1 MWISV
6 SPLQQSSFSVVS
18 HNLLKRLGEQQK
30 IYYLA
35 LHYYGLPQEYEN
47 YTILQFSDHR
57 QITEYLRALRPEVT
71 VIYQSPLFIKSI
83 SHCFDEIRMYSKLIL
98 YVPVEGYP
106 ITEDLSFME
115 KADLILTPSKFSQK
129 CLEKEG
135 YKAEVLYHGVDA
147 QIFKPLKPLDQ
158 KFSEPIFKL
167 GTIASHV
174 WRKQITR
181 LLDAYK
187 LALQKGLEN
196 TGYYLTCTTYDST
209 KWMPSLNVYAQK
221 MDIPVKISRTAYLN
235 LPVQHETIASFYNQL
250 HLHVLPTSES
260 FGLPNL
266 EAMACGAVPIVIN
279 HGAAPEIVGDCGLY
293 AEIEGYLATS
303 MGRFALVNVSD
314 LADKIIWASQNREAL
329 IRLAKKAV
337 EKAKLFTWDKAI
349 TQLHKLMRRL
359 LTA

>member
-18 HNLLKRLGEQQK
+18 HNLLKRLGRHHE

-35 LHYYGLPQEYEN
+35 IHYYGLPQEYEN
-47 YTILQFSDHR
+47 YTILQFSDHK
-57 QITEYLRALRPEVT
+57 QITEYLRALRPEIT

-98 YVPVEGYP
+98 YVPIEGYP

-115 KADLILTPSKFSQK
+115 KADLILVPSKFSQK

-135 YKAEVLYHGVDA
+135 YKAEVLYHGVDT

-158 KFSEPIFKL
+158 KFSEPTFRL
-167 GTIASHV
+167 GTVASHV

-187 LALQKGLEN
+187 LALQKGLKNAE
-196 TGYYLTCTTYDST
+196 YYLTCTTYDST
-209 KWMPSLNVYAQK
+209 KWMPNLNVYAQK

-250 HLHVLPTSES
+250 HLHLLPTSES

-266 EAMACGAVPIVIN
+266 EAMACGTIPVVVN
-279 HGAAPEIVGDCGLY
+279 HGASAEIVGDCGLY
-293 AEIEGYLATS
+293 VNIEGYLATS
-303 MGRFALVNVSD
+303 MGRFALLDITD
-314 LADKIIWASQNREAL
+314 LANKILWANQNRGVLLE
-329 IRLAKKAV
+329 LAKKST
-337 EKAKLFTWDKAI
+337 EKAKLYTWEKAV
-349 TQLHKLMRRL
+349 KLLYRL
-359 LTA
+359 IHRL